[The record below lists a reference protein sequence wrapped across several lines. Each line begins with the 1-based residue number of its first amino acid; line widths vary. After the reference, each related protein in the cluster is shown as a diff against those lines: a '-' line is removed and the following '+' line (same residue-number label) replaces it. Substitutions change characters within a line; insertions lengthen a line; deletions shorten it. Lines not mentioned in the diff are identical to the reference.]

1 MKQAGWSD
9 SIELDA
15 AGTNGELHCKK
26 IILNTSID
34 SLAGPYHRSSL
45 VTISPR
51 YIVKNMLHI
60 SITMIP
66 VSGSQRDVIRK
77 ARSSFVIIRPR
88 VIKMKSWFYV
98 LANLPSVT
106 YVPRCFVWGCRVFL
120 VMGRIPCQ
128 CSTIK
133 QYESSSQVAHRPD
146 RPNGYV
152 LLWWAW
158 W

>member
-34 SLAGPYHRSSL
+34 SLAGPDHRSSF

-51 YIVKNMLHI
+51 YSYIVKNMLHI

-77 ARSSFVIIRPR
+77 AQQLRDNPTPRDKIEELVLRP
-88 VIKMKSWFYV
+88 
-98 LANLPSVT
+98 
-106 YVPRCFVWGCRVFL
+106 GE
-120 VMGRIPCQ
+120 
-128 CSTIK
+128 STIC
-133 QYESSSQVAHRPD
+133 YTFHDVSFEGVESSRRWVVFRVNAARSSSQVAHRPD
-146 RPNGYV
+146 RPNRYV
-152 LLWWAW
+152 LLW
-158 W
+158 